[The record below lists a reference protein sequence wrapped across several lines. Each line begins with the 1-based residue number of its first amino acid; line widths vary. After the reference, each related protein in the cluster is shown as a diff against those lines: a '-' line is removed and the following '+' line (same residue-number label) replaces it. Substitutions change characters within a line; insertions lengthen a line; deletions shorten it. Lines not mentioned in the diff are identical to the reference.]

1 MSQHSLATEPADNVF
16 CLPNE
21 PPLQAQAFGRPPR
34 VQLSTV
40 QSALGLLVLM
50 AAAAGNARAETVTL
64 NFEGFP
70 DSTIVTDQYPG
81 LTFTNA
87 IILTAG
93 ISLNEFEFPPR
104 SGVNVVSDNNGP
116 MTIDFS
122 VPITSFSGYF
132 SYLEP
137 LTLDAFNASS
147 AEVASASS
155 AFSNNLA
162 CLAGPPCPGD
172 PGSSPNEFIELG
184 SAGGISSM
192 TITGD
197 PLGGSFTMD
206 DMAYTSAVPEP
217 ASLPV
222 IIGGAVLFTTRF
234 RKRRR

>member
-1 MSQHSLATEPADNVF
+1 MRSNRT
-16 CLPNE
+16 
-21 PPLQAQAFGRPPR
+21 
-34 VQLSTV
+34 LSG
-40 QSALGLLVLM
+40 GLSDCAALVLLTV
-50 AAAAGNARAETVTL
+50 AVAGGAQAETVTL

-70 DSTIVTDQYPG
+70 DSTILTTQYPG

-122 VPITSFSGYF
+122 SPITNFSGYF
-132 SYLEP
+132 TYLEP
-137 LTLDAFNASS
+137 LTLDAFNASDT
-147 AEVASASS
+147 EVATAASQ
-155 AFSNNLA
+155 FSNNLA

-172 PGSSPNEFIELG
+172 RGSSPNEFIEL
-184 SAGGISSM
+184 SFAGGISSV

-206 DMAYTSAVPEP
+206 DMTYASAVPEP
-217 ASLPV
+217 GSFPFLITASSASL
-222 IIGGAVLFTTRF
+222 IICL
-234 RKRRR
+234 RKQKL